1 MTEKTEKTIPFY
13 PDHVRTEARVVMI
26 MILIAFVFGV
36 LGLIFPVGLEDPADP
51 MNTPEHVKP
60 EWYFLAVYQI
70 LKYIPKT
77 AGALLL
83 PVALIVALI
92 YPFIDRKED
101 NKKQMR
107 IRLIGSVIF
116 TIVLVVLTILGQ
128 VS

>member
-1 MTEKTEKTIPFY
+1 MTENTEKTIPFY
-13 PDHVRTEARVVMI
+13 PDHLKTEARVVLAMI
-26 MILIAFVFGV
+26 AIAVVFGV
-36 LGLIFPVGLEDPADP
+36 LGLFFPVGLEHPADP
-51 MNTPEHVKP
+51 MDTPEHVKP

-83 PVALIVALI
+83 PLAMILALI

-107 IRLIGSVIF
+107 IRVIGSVIF
-116 TIVLVVLTILGQ
+116 TIALVVLTIWGQ